1 MEHNDSRHERAPA
14 NPPSGMEE
22 STAGD
27 SKLAQSIWQRYGGS
41 PGIIPTAPL
50 LALTRRVSLNI
61 ARLPLLR
68 AVSQRWAPAAH
79 VLPRA
84 RAALPYRSTPAGADE
99 PALSTT
105 PVRSFSETLLPQ
117 LGAASGRASRQ
128 PAALVPSS
136 GEVGGSDRLVIDKA
150 RRRSVGPPMLLG
162 EQTLPAHRAATG
174 EQSVA
179 AQGQMAAPDSSS
191 DLSAGVL
198 QRQLRGVADQVTQPT
213 ATSPGPVLLHGR
225 VVSDTPLTAR
235 PPLTLM
241 ASAAGP
247 SESQPPTADMAPLP
261 ATSDPLTALAGQ
273 GRSQRLASAQSP
285 GQSSG
290 EGSQPGAG
298 QQAMPPAV
306 SREDLGTTIVQRHLE
321 TPLRRD
327 IPGQVLPSGPAP
339 LAGHINATLQRSS
352 GAPLTFHGSSRDP
365 LSAAQPLMAH
375 ILGGIPPARLH
386 TDPPAVA
393 ASEALGADAFTV
405 GSDIFFAAR
414 QANFHHPRGVA
425 LLGHELT
432 HVVQRRRQEGGS
444 PAALEEAAVANESI
458 ILRHLTAS
466 APFTAQQTLTAAHPA
481 ISGTPPGIGSP
492 PGRGFSAPTNPFAAP
507 PPLSSSSPLALAAS
521 AQRAVDSAPGA
532 EARTADLSGAP
543 PANGSPPGRGFSAPT
558 NPFTA
563 PLPLSSSSP
572 LALAASVQRAVDSA
586 PGAEATTA
594 LPEPPTGTAAEST
607 PEVDVMRL
615 ADQVY
620 ELLVQRLASERERR
634 GW

>member
-150 RRRSVGPPMLLG
+150 RRRSVGPPMLLS

-191 DLSAGVL
+191 DLSAGIL

-235 PPLTLM
+235 PPLTLL
-241 ASAAGP
+241 ASAAGHIRVSTP
-247 SESQPPTADMAPLP
+247 NGRHGTASCDIRHPHRPGRPGQIAAPCFSP
-261 ATSDPLTALAGQ
+261 ITRAVVWRRITTG
-273 GRSQRLASAQSP
+273 GRS
-285 GQSSG
+285 
-290 EGSQPGAG
+290 AG
-298 QQAMPPAV
+298 
-306 SREDLGTTIVQRHLE
+306 D
-321 TPLRRD
+321 
-327 IPGQVLPSGPAP
+327 
-339 LAGHINATLQRSS
+339 
-352 GAPLTFHGSSRDP
+352 
-365 LSAAQPLMAH
+365 AAC
-375 ILGGIPPARLH
+375 
-386 TDPPAVA
+386 
-393 ASEALGADAFTV
+393 
-405 GSDIFFAAR
+405 
-414 QANFHHPRGVA
+414 N
-425 LLGHELT
+425 
-432 HVVQRRRQEGGS
+432 
-444 PAALEEAAVANESI
+444 
-458 ILRHLTAS
+458 
-466 APFTAQQTLTAAHPA
+466 
-481 ISGTPPGIGSP
+481 
-492 PGRGFSAPTNPFAAP
+492 
-507 PPLSSSSPLALAAS
+507 
-521 AQRAVDSAPGA
+521 
-532 EARTADLSGAP
+532 
-543 PANGSPPGRGFSAPT
+543 
-558 NPFTA
+558 
-563 PLPLSSSSP
+563 
-572 LALAASVQRAVDSA
+572 
-586 PGAEATTA
+586 
-594 LPEPPTGTAAEST
+594 
-607 PEVDVMRL
+607 
-615 ADQVY
+615 
-620 ELLVQRLASERERR
+620 
-634 GW
+634 